1 MQDEII
7 KFLAYN
13 GKISVVCINSTEMVE
28 KAREIHDL
36 SPVTTAA
43 FGRMLTMTAI
53 MANEMKNAKDKIT
66 IQIKGNGPIQMMLT
80 TANNFPKI
88 KGYVANPVV
97 DLPLNEF
104 GKLDV
109 GQAIG
114 NGYINVIKDIG
125 LKEPY
130 IGICPLVSGE
140 IAEDFAEYFAKSEQK
155 NTAVALG
162 VLVDKNGVKSAGGYI
177 ITPMP
182 DATDEEISK
191 IEQSIF
197 KAGAISRMLDEKLS
211 LIDIAK
217 KVTGDE
223 NVEVIEEG
231 IRPVYECD
239 CSKENMA
246 DALATLDETELKQM
260 IEEDGKAELVCHFC
274 NKKYDFSKEELEGI
288 LEKRRV
294 NKMENKILIFG
305 HKNPDT
311 DTICSALVK
320 EILNK
325 KKGCEKSKAVRLGN
339 LNKET
344 QYALKYLGL
353 EEPELIEKVEEG
365 QEVILV
371 DHNEFNQ
378 SVEGI
383 EKAKILEVVDHHRI
397 SNFETS
403 EPLYYTAR
411 PFGCTST
418 ILFEEFKQNN
428 IEIEKIEAVLMA
440 SAIISDT
447 LLLKSPTTTEH
458 DRKALEELGKIADIN
473 IEEYG
478 LEMLKA
484 GTDLDDFSEE
494 ELINLDAKSL
504 DKNGTKFVIAQV
516 NTVSIEDVLKRKE
529 KLEAAMNKEIEEK
542 GLSLFVLAITDI
554 LNSNSEIIALGEKAD
569 AVEKGFEK
577 KLENNTVFLE
587 GVVSRKKQLLPSID
601 KNI

>member
-1 MQDEII
+1 
-7 KFLAYN
+7 
-13 GKISVVCINSTEMVE
+13 
-28 KAREIHDL
+28 
-36 SPVTTAA
+36 
-43 FGRMLTMTAI
+43 
-53 MANEMKNAKDKIT
+53 
-66 IQIKGNGPIQMMLT
+66 
-80 TANNFPKI
+80 
-88 KGYVANPVV
+88 
-97 DLPLNEF
+97 
-104 GKLDV
+104 
-109 GQAIG
+109 
-114 NGYINVIKDIG
+114 
-125 LKEPY
+125 
-130 IGICPLVSGE
+130 
-140 IAEDFAEYFAKSEQK
+140 
-155 NTAVALG
+155 
-162 VLVDKNGVKSAGGYI
+162 
-177 ITPMP
+177 
-182 DATDEEISK
+182 
-191 IEQSIF
+191 
-197 KAGAISRMLDEKLS
+197 
-211 LIDIAK
+211 
-217 KVTGDE
+217 
-223 NVEVIEEG
+223 
-231 IRPVYECD
+231 
-239 CSKENMA
+239 
-246 DALATLDETELKQM
+246 
-260 IEEDGKAELVCHFC
+260 
-274 NKKYDFSKEELEGI
+274 
-288 LEKRRV
+288 
-294 NKMENKILIFG
+294 MENKILIFG

-418 ILFEEFKQNN
+418 ILYKEFKNTN
-428 IEIEKIEAVLMA
+428 IEIERTEAILMA

-447 LLLKSPTTTEH
+447 LLLKSPTTTKH
-458 DRKALEELGKIADIN
+458 DIKALEELGKIADIN

-484 GTDLDDFSEE
+484 GTDLDDFSAE

-504 DKNGTKFVIAQV
+504 DKDGTKFVIAQV
-516 NTVSIEDVLKRKE
+516 NTVSIEDVLKRQNE
-529 KLEAAMNKEIEEK
+529 LENAMNKEITEK

-554 LNSNSEIIALGEKAD
+554 LNSNSKIIALGSKTD
-569 AVEKGFEK
+569 AVEKAFNT
-577 KLENNTVFLE
+577 KLENNTAFLE
-587 GVVSRKKQLLPSID
+587 GVVSRKKQLLPFID